1 MPQTAG
7 SLKSKIIYQLAVSFL
22 YSAAPLLV
30 FPYISR
36 VLGPE
41 GVGRINFI
49 DYAAQFFIL
58 IATFGIPLYGVR
70 EVARVRNDRT
80 KLQRLTSELLTI
92 HVLMTVVSLLLFG
105 ILMLLQPNDFRERG
119 LVWLAILNV
128 AGSALALE
136 WLVHGLE
143 DFAFLARR
151 SFLVKLGTLAAVF
164 IFVRQADDY
173 LLYYAILV
181 GGNLIILAADLFY
194 AQRRSIHP
202 AFSRDL
208 KKHLRPLALFFIT
221 AVTLSIYT
229 FFDTVI
235 LGLISGSLA
244 VGFYTTALKIIRLS
258 HNFINDLGG
267 VMLPRV
273 AFLVESGDHEG
284 ISRIMNKSLAYVLTI
299 TIPLGIVLFAAAPEI
314 IFALGGDAFRESVS
328 VLRLLSPMPL
338 VIGLTNIF
346 FIQILLPFR
355 KDRQLVAGVVTGS
368 IVSIGANLLLCPLYA
383 HLGAAMACLAAEVVV
398 ACLLGYHAAREVK
411 LYMDARQL
419 GGIVITSIL
428 LIPLLFLSRQLF
440 PGPLAALGCF
450 GLLGLAWFLLSQR
463 FIFRNAIVHEILH
476 FFASKWKDRIK
487 PASPVS

>member
-7 SLKSKIIYQLAVSFL
+7 SLKPKIVYQLAVSFL

-41 GVGRINFI
+41 GIGKINFI

-70 EVARVRNDRT
+70 EVSRLRHDTGR
-80 KLQRLTSELLTI
+80 LQKLTSELVTI
-92 HVLMTVVSLLLFG
+92 HVLMTGTAIILFGLLLALNPG
-105 ILMLLQPNDFRERG
+105 DFRERG
-119 LVWLAILNV
+119 LVWLAVINIAASAV
-128 AGSALALE
+128 AME
-136 WLVHGLE
+136 WLIHGLE

-151 SFLVKLGTLAAVF
+151 SFIIKVASLISVFVLV
-164 IFVRQADDY
+164 READDH
-173 LLYYAILV
+173 LIYYAILV
-181 GGNLIILAADLFY
+181 GGNLLILAADLYY
-194 AQRRSIHP
+194 AHQKGIRLRAARHI
-202 AFSRDL
+202 
-208 KKHLRPLALFFIT
+208 KKHIKPLSLFFVT

-244 VGFYTTALKIIRLS
+244 VGFYTTALKVIRLS

-273 AFLVESGDHEG
+273 AYLVEAGDHGG
-284 ISRIMNKSLAYVLTI
+284 IARIMNKSLAYVLTI
-299 TIPLGIVLFAAAPEI
+299 TIPLWIILFAAAPEI
-314 IFALGGDAFRESVS
+314 IFALGGDAFQESVIVLRMLS
-328 VLRLLSPMPL
+328 VLPL

-355 KDRQLVAGVVTGS
+355 KDRQLVTGVVLGSVVS
-368 IVSIGANLLLCPLYA
+368 IVANIVLCPLFA
-383 HLGAAMACLAAEVVV
+383 QRGAAMACIAAELVV

-411 LYMDARQL
+411 LQVNRRQL
-419 GGIVITSIL
+419 AGIFLSAL
-428 LIPLLFLSRQLF
+428 LLLPLLYLCRLFISNQLVV
-440 PGPLAALGCF
+440 LLCF
-450 GLLGLAWFLLSQR
+450 GLSGGILFILLQR
-463 FIFRNAIVHEILH
+463 FVFRNAIVHEIIQ
-476 FFASKWKDRIK
+476 FFTTKLRSRIK
-487 PASPVS
+487 PATPVS